1 MKRGY
6 LYIAVTTLL
15 FSSMEVALKL
25 VSGQFNPIQ
34 MTFSRFFVGG
44 LILIPLAVRTLK
56 SRGVK
61 IDGAALRSFALLGLM
76 GVAVSMTFY
85 QLSVMRIKASVVGV
99 LFSSNPIFVTLFA
112 FLLLHESISK
122 NQIAGLALDVAGI
135 AVIIQ
140 PWNLKLD
147 LTGVLCVLIATLL
160 FALYGVCG
168 KRQCA
173 RFGGI
178 VVTCFGFLSGSVE
191 MMAAAA
197 LTHIPA
203 VSSVLTGAGLKL
215 FADIPFFSGY
225 TLASLP
231 AVLFVFIAVTGIGF
245 TCYFLAMETTSAQ
258 QASLVFFFKP
268 ALAPILAFFFLHE
281 DIPGSMLAGI
291 GLILC
296 GSLASLLPSL
306 LASRTAR
313 AVREQDPCEI
323 PPDNRLDV

>member
-6 LYIAVTTLL
+6 LYIAITTLL

-25 VSGQFNPIQ
+25 VSGQFHPIQ
-34 MTFSRFFVGG
+34 MTFTRFFVGG
-44 LILIPLAVRTLK
+44 LILIPLALRALK
-56 SRGVK
+56 SRGTK
-61 IDGAALRSFALLGLM
+61 IDTAALRSFALLGLM
-76 GVAVSMTFY
+76 GIAVSMTFY
-85 QLSVMRIKASVVGV
+85 QLSVTRIQASVVGV

-112 FLLLHESISK
+112 FLLLHETISR
-122 NQIAGLALDVAGI
+122 NQIAGLLLDVAGI
-135 AVIIQ
+135 VLIIQ

-147 LTGVLCVLIATLL
+147 AMGVIYVLIATLL

-173 RFGGI
+173 KFGGI
-178 VVTCFGFLSGSVE
+178 VVTCFGFLFGSVE
-191 MMAAAA
+191 MMAVAA

-203 VSSVLTGAGLKL
+203 ISAALTKTGLKL

-231 AVLFVFIAVTGIGF
+231 MVLFIFIGVTGIGF

-268 ALAPILAFFFLHE
+268 ALAPILAFLFLHE
-281 DIPGSMLAGI
+281 EIPGNMLAGI

-296 GSLASLLPSL
+296 GSLASLLPGL
-306 LASRTAR
+306 LA
-313 AVREQDPCEI
+313 VRKKASE
-323 PPDNRLDV
+323 